1 MARLFFVAPVLA
13 IVSAGVVG
21 CTQQSGSSQEPAP
34 PFVFRSLDLNQRRKD
49 GQKDWD
55 LKSPEA
61 RYELSS
67 RTVRARQPKGI
78 LYRND
83 RPFYEISAELA
94 TVLND
99 GELVVLEGSVK
110 LQQLKDQNVLIK
122 GDRLV
127 WSPQAARMMIDQR
140 PEALDAESR
149 LISTSVTF
157 LQNTNTLRFRGP
169 TQLLQ
174 WKGRRRYGVKPE
186 SDIRA
191 ADGQWNLDNGDLN
204 VQGPVLA
211 SQPAERQLRAT
222 ALKGNTRSRHLDLL
236 QPVQLKL
243 GKDKTVIKAGL
254 TRWDYGRQRLTS
266 TVPFQAISPTAEATG
281 DGFVVDQPTTTMI
294 ISRAC
299 RLKQPG
305 EALTAQRCSWNWRSE
320 RLIADGD
327 VVLTRSD
334 PEQVTRAARL
344 EGLLGEKQGMRF
356 TAGGQP
362 VQSTLRFKPEKDPTK
377 PSSSRS
383 PVQF

>member
-1 MARLFFVAPVLA
+1 MVRLRFFAPVLA

-21 CTQQSGSSQEPAP
+21 CTQQSGSSQESAP

-49 GQKDWD
+49 GQRDWD

-83 RPFYEISAELA
+83 QPYYAISAELA

-110 LQQLKDQNVLIK
+110 LQQLKDQNVLIQ

-127 WSPQAARMMIDQR
+127 WSPQAARMVIDQR

-149 LISTSVTF
+149 LIGTSATF
-157 LQNTNTLRFRGP
+157 LQNTNTLRFTGP

-174 WKGRRRYGVKPE
+174 WRGRRREGVMPD

-211 SQPAERQLRAT
+211 SQPDERHLRAT
-222 ALKGNTRSRHLDLL
+222 ALKGNTHSRHLDLL
-236 QPVQLKL
+236 EPVQLNL

-266 TVPFQAISPTAEATG
+266 LVPFQAESPTAVATG
-281 DGFVVDQPTTTMI
+281 DGFVVDQPTTTLI
-294 ISRAC
+294 IPRAC

-305 EALTAQRCSWNWRSE
+305 EALTAQRRSWNWSSE

-344 EGLLGEKQGMRF
+344 DGLLSKQQGMRF
-356 TAGGQP
+356 TAGGEP
-362 VQSTLRFKPEKDPTK
+362 VQSTLRLNPGKDQMP
-377 PSSSRS
+377 PNPIHS

>member
-1 MARLFFVAPVLA
+1 MARLLFFAPVLA

-49 GQKDWD
+49 GQRDWD

-110 LQQLKDQNVLIK
+110 LQQLKDQNVLIQ

-127 WSPQAARMMIDQR
+127 WSPQAARMVIDQR

-174 WKGRRRYGVKPE
+174 WKGRRRDGVKPE

-191 ADGQWNLDNGDLN
+191 ADGQWNLDSGDLN

-211 SQPAERQLRAT
+211 SQSEDRQLRAT

-266 TVPFQAISPTAEATG
+266 TVPFQAVSPTAVATG
-281 DGFVVDQPTTTMI
+281 DGFVVDQPTTTMLI
-294 ISRAC
+294 PRAC

-305 EALTAQRCSWNWRSE
+305 EALTAQRCSWNWSSE

-334 PEQVTRAARL
+334 PEQVTRADRL

-356 TAGGQP
+356 TAGGQQ
-362 VQSTLRFKPEKDPTK
+362 VKSTLRFKPGTDPMK
-377 PSSSRS
+377 PGPSRS

>member
-1 MARLFFVAPVLA
+1 MAHLHFFAPLLA
-13 IVSAGVVG
+13 IVSAGLVG
-21 CTQQSGSSQEPAP
+21 CTQQSGSSQDPAP

-49 GQKDWD
+49 GQRDWD

-110 LQQLKDQNVLIK
+110 LQQLKDQNVLIQ

-127 WSPQAARMMIDQR
+127 WSPQAARMVIDQR

-149 LISTSVTF
+149 LISKSVTF
-157 LQNTNTLRFRGP
+157 LQDTNTLRFSGP

-174 WKGRRRYGVKPE
+174 WKGRRREGVTPE

-191 ADGQWNLDNGDLN
+191 ADGQWNLDSGDLN

-211 SQPAERQLRAT
+211 SQPDERKLRAT

-236 QPVQLKL
+236 QPVRLNL
-243 GKDKTVIKAGL
+243 GKDKTVINAGL

-266 TVPFQAISPTAEATG
+266 MVPFQAESPTAVATG
-281 DGFVVDQPTTTMI
+281 NGFVVDQPTKTLI
-294 ISRAC
+294 IPRAC

-305 EALTAQRCSWNWRSE
+305 EALRAQRCSWNWSTE

-344 EGLLGEKQGMRF
+344 EGLLSEKQGMRF

-362 VQSTLRFKPEKDPTK
+362 VRSTLRFSPGKDQANPA
-377 PSSSRS
+377 PNRS